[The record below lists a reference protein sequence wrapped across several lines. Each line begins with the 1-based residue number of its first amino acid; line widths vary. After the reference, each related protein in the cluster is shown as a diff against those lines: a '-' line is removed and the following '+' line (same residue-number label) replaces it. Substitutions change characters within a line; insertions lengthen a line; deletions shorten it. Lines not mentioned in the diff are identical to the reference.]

1 MVITTPVSP
10 VEPRSPSSEGPAG
23 NPDNTPPP
31 GDGSPQTTSPWVP
44 GQAAWQQDAL
54 ARCQVLRA
62 RWAALDGAPVAEI
75 HERFEALLQNA
86 EKACADQPP
95 WRRIG
100 SAWSGILVER
110 VWANVH
116 AAEVL
121 LVEQQAEADV
131 AGVATYVAD
140 QVSAELPASSR
151 QAGLFKDGERTKD
164 TAPRAAA
171 LALQS
176 AHFASAAKH
185 KRVRSFRNTVYIAS
199 GVVLLAVV
207 GLIVLGWRIPAALP
221 MCTEDGKQCLL
232 GATQPGATH
241 VLVVA
246 AIGAAAGILSGIAS
260 IRLMR
265 GTSTP
270 YSIPTALWLFKA
282 PCGALSAV
290 LGLQLVRAGLGEE
303 LGATSV
309 AALIAWAVI
318 FGAAQ
323 ELVTRLADQ
332 QGQVVLDAVRSGTG
346 NAPDPSKKPVA

>member
-1 MVITTPVSP
+1 MAITTPVSSPELRPPSP
-10 VEPRSPSSEGPAG
+10 VGAPYDAPPAG
-23 NPDNTPPP
+23 TVTR
-31 GDGSPQTTSPWVP
+31 QTRPPWVR

-62 RWAALDGAPVAEI
+62 RWAALGGAPFGEI
-75 HERFEALLQNA
+75 HEQFEALLQNA
-86 EKACADQPP
+86 EEACTGQPV

-121 LVEQQAEADV
+121 LVENHPPEKVAE
-131 AGVATYVAD
+131 VATHVAD
-140 QVSAELPASSR
+140 QVRAELPAANR
-151 QAGLFKDGERTKD
+151 QVRLFRDGGLAKGT
-164 TAPRAAA
+164 TPRAAA
-171 LALQS
+171 MALQS
-176 AHFASAAKH
+176 AHSASAGKH
-185 KRVRSFRNTVYIAS
+185 RRVRSFRNTVYIAS

-207 GLIVLGWRIPAALP
+207 GLVILGWQVPAALP

-232 GATQPGATH
+232 GTTQPGAAH

-246 AIGAAAGILSGIAS
+246 AIGAAAGILSGITS
-260 IRLMR
+260 IRRMR

-270 YSIPTALWLFKA
+270 YSIPAALWLFKA

-309 AALIAWAVI
+309 AALIAWAVV

-346 NAPDPSKKPVA
+346 NAPNPSEQQAA